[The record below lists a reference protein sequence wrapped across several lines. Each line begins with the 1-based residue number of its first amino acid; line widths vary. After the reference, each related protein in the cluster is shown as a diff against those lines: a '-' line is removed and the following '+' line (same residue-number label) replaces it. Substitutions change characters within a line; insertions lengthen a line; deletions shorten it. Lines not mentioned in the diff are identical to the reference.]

1 MRQLSE
7 SENRA
12 DTNVEVIDSWEDLE
26 APVDDETNVPR
37 SIEFPVKEKIE
48 TPVPKKEE
56 PVRYF
61 DELRTGQKTP
71 EITFTNFCSEYFPS
85 MQSLLSKKFCEIEL
99 FQFTSFLAWKFFTQN
114 QKDKLFSNYIYI
126 YRIEKKSTVAED
138 PQTDRLMEALA
149 KLQLT
154 MNKTDQL
161 LKLPISKEN
170 KSEKQIQTTKT
181 IETTEIPKGEDD
193 PMVSKEKS
201 PEEIKAEREAKKKAK
216 AAAKEAAK
224 NKSKDTPTPNKPEPE
239 VNQTK
244 TEVNQTTIQEEKS
257 PEEIKAERE
266 AKKMAK
272 AAAKSAAK
280 NKNKTVDDG
289 DAKPKEIESS
299 KDMPDR

>member
-1 MRQLSE
+1 
-7 SENRA
+7 
-12 DTNVEVIDSWEDLE
+12 
-26 APVDDETNVPR
+26 
-37 SIEFPVKEKIE
+37 
-48 TPVPKKEE
+48 
-56 PVRYF
+56 
-61 DELRTGQKTP
+61 
-71 EITFTNFCSEYFPS
+71 
-85 MQSLLSKKFCEIEL
+85 
-99 FQFTSFLAWKFFTQN
+99 
-114 QKDKLFSNYIYI
+114 
-126 YRIEKKSTVAED
+126 
-138 PQTDRLMEALA
+138 MEALA

-239 VNQTK
+239 VNQT
-244 TEVNQTTIQEEKS
+244 TIQEEKS

-280 NKNKTVDDG
+280 NKIKTVDGG

>member
-1 MRQLSE
+1 
-7 SENRA
+7 
-12 DTNVEVIDSWEDLE
+12 
-26 APVDDETNVPR
+26 
-37 SIEFPVKEKIE
+37 
-48 TPVPKKEE
+48 
-56 PVRYF
+56 
-61 DELRTGQKTP
+61 
-71 EITFTNFCSEYFPS
+71 
-85 MQSLLSKKFCEIEL
+85 
-99 FQFTSFLAWKFFTQN
+99 
-114 QKDKLFSNYIYI
+114 
-126 YRIEKKSTVAED
+126 
-138 PQTDRLMEALA
+138 MEALA

-154 MNKTDQL
+154 MSKTDQL

-170 KSEKQIQTTKT
+170 KSEKQIQTTTKT

-239 VNQTK
+239 VNQT
-244 TEVNQTTIQEEKS
+244 TIQEEKS